1 MDQRFN
7 FPWLPAVTFSTG
19 RLPLSVDAI
28 HGDRSQRDR
37 EAALQHFRS
46 GATQVPPADGAV
58 VQPATAWTSEKYEN
72 YETYENY

>member
-1 MDQRFN
+1 MF
-7 FPWLPAVTFSTG
+7 FYWPEIMPWHLSTG

-46 GATQVPPADGAV
+46 GAIQVQ
-58 VQPATAWTSEKYEN
+58 QPIISG
-72 YETYENY
+72 

>member
-1 MDQRFN
+1 M
-7 FPWLPAVTFSTG
+7 PWHLSTG

-46 GATQVPPADGAV
+46 GAIQVQQPIISGWCDGA
-58 VQPATAWTSEKYEN
+58 ATIKTFLWTWN
-72 YETYENY
+72 LLWV